1 MTRRSDIA
9 YIVARFML
17 GNKRYLLL
25 RKHPK
30 WGDWSLVGGH
40 VEPFEKRDWAR
51 AAIREAEEELD
62 PLSFRRDFILLP
74 LLRAPISWGPVP
86 SRSAHGALTEYT
98 AQYFALRLTASP
110 EETLARLPDDDFV
123 LFDEDAVEKTGA
135 ANGALAALRSSL
147 PHGLDAVPLAAERRL
162 SPAAVKI
169 RRVKR
174 PPIVERSDAGR
185 RSTAPVS
192 S

>member
-9 YIVARFML
+9 YIVARFAL

-51 AAIREAEEELD
+51 AAIREAQEELD
-62 PLSFRRDFILLP
+62 PLTFRRDFILLP
-74 LLRAPISWGPVP
+74 LLRAPITWGPVP
-86 SRSAHGALTEYT
+86 SQSARGALTEYT

-110 EETLARLPDDDFV
+110 EESLARLPDDDFV
-123 LFDEDAVEKTGA
+123 LFDEDEVETTGA
-135 ANGALAALRSSL
+135 ANGALAALRKSL
-147 PHGLDAVPLAAERRL
+147 AHGLDDVPLAADRRL
-162 SPAAVKI
+162 SPAAIRI
-169 RRVKR
+169 RRVKG
-174 PPIVERSDAGR
+174 PPRVGRSSAVEGASESA
-185 RSTAPVS
+185 SN
-192 S
+192 